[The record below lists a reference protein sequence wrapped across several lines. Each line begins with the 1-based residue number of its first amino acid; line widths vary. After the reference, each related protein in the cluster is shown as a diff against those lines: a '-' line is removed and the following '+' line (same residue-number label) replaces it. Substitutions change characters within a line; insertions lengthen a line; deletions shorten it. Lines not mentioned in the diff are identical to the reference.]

1 MGKILIIKTGETFP
15 DLRAKKGD
23 FEDWTLRGL
32 GIDRQH
38 VTIVPVYAGVPLP
51 GPAGHA
57 GIVITGSHAFVT
69 QHADWSERTAEWLTR
84 AVERGIPILGICY
97 GHQLLAYAL
106 GGQVGDNPNG
116 REFGTVEV
124 QFNGHTHD
132 DALFGG
138 FAKIIQAHVCHT
150 QSVLRLPAGAQ
161 LLASSAMDP
170 HAAFRI
176 GDAAW
181 GVQFHPEFDAEAV
194 RVYIRR
200 LRSALLAEG
209 QDPDALMATC
219 AETPASHQLL
229 RQFAAIAAAS

>member
-1 MGKILIIKTGETFP
+1 MKNILIIKTGETFP
-15 DLRAKKGD
+15 DLRAKRGD
-23 FEDWTLRGL
+23 FEDWALRGL
-32 GIDRQH
+32 GIDRQYA
-38 VTIVPVYAGVPLP
+38 TIVPVYEGVPLP
-51 GPAGHA
+51 GLGHT

-69 QHADWSERTAEWLTR
+69 QHADWSERTAEWLAG

-116 REFGTVEV
+116 REFGTVKI
-124 QFNGHTHD
+124 QFNGHAHD

-138 FAKIIQAHVCHT
+138 CAKIIQAHVCHT
-150 QSVLRLPAGAQ
+150 QSALRLPTDAQ

-194 RVYIRR
+194 QVYIRR
-200 LRSALLAEG
+200 FRSALLAEG
-209 QDPDALMATC
+209 QDPDALMAAC
-219 AETPASHQLL
+219 VETPASHQLL
-229 RQFAAIAAAS
+229 RQFAAIAAAT